1 MTRSAVIALLFSIYI
16 SAKRMG
22 FRMSLGHMYSMTRLN
37 LRHKYVLTC
46 TARAKKAAEQVK
58 LKI

>member
-1 MTRSAVIALLFSIYI
+1 
-16 SAKRMG
+16 MG